1 MIEVLQEIDHITLNF
16 SDNGKMFLNLTIAL
30 IMFGVAL
37 DINLSDFVSL
47 SKKPKPA
54 LVGILSQFL
63 LMPLATFLLAF
74 SLGGIITPTI
84 GLGMILVAACPGGN
98 ISNFISSLAKG
109 NVALSVSLTA
119 FSSLGGIILTPA

>member
-47 SKKPKPA
+47 SKKPIK
-54 LVGILSQFL
+54 LNL
-63 LMPLATFLLAF
+63 
-74 SLGGIITPTI
+74 
-84 GLGMILVAACPGGN
+84 
-98 ISNFISSLAKG
+98 
-109 NVALSVSLTA
+109 
-119 FSSLGGIILTPA
+119 